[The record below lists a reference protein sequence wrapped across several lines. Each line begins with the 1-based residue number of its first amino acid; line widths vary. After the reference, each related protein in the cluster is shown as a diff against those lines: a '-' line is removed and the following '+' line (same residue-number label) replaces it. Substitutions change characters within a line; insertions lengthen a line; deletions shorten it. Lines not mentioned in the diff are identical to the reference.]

1 MEIERQIESEKWK
14 EKACR
19 DVKSHF
25 DHFSPF
31 LMSQGTDQW
40 TDGPTDGPTDGRADG
55 RTFLL
60 IEMRGDAERCIEKRL
75 SKIWLSYWYFWSL
88 EALRWAPG

>member
-1 MEIERQIESEKWK
+1 MKDCKREIERQIESEKWK

-40 TDGPTDGPTDGRADG
+40 TGQWTDKPMDGPTDGQIDG
-55 RTFLL
+55 RTFPL
-60 IEMRGDAERCIEKRL
+60 IEMRGDAWRCI
-75 SKIWLSYWYFWSL
+75 
-88 EALRWAPG
+88 